1 MMAYGCRF
9 VMEGLDSVLTRLD
22 NEKKS
27 AEGDISDLQKK
38 LTYLETTFEK
48 AQDNLNQILNRR

>member
-1 MMAYGCRF
+1 
-9 VMEGLDSVLTRLD
+9 MEGLDSVLTRLD